1 MPEATGKYKAK
12 VYDVVSDEWIPLF
25 DDIVVETGSDTVKGI
40 VNLSDAISST
50 LNAESGGTA
59 ATPLAVATVNQK
71 VDDLA
76 DTVETKIPNS
86 PGAVTTDNIAD
97 GAVTSSK
104 IPTGAITTEHILDGT
119 ILEQDIHQSAVTA
132 DKLAPNSVTTNK
144 IVNGNVTNEKLAD
157 ACVTS
162 DKIMDNTIQYD
173 DLSQDL
179 QELITS
185 AGEGPTI
192 SVPAANR
199 VVVSTDALGITTSA
213 ITTTELNQLD
223 GINTNQTI
231 QAQLNGKQA
240 TITGAASSVTT
251 TNLTPNT
258 VAISDANGKIMSAT
272 AVSVTELGYLNGVTG
287 AIQTQLNGK
296 ASADHTHNYA
306 GASSPGGPATSANR
320 LATART
326 VQTDLGSES
335 AVSFDGS
342 ANITPG
348 VRGTLPIAHGGTGAT
363 TARAAEYNIMNQ
375 IRTVSANM
383 SDGDLFVCKSTSPS
397 VLDGATYARSFS
409 TVYNNI
415 QGKTDGRYLKLTGG
429 ELSGSLHSPGVTI
442 RSSFMNDVGIAPSSS
457 QVGNQLIF
465 SVSDNNTRVGT
476 IRANHTSS
484 GQTGLEIM
492 AVREGTTTEYAG
504 FKILID
510 ANGKYYVTPTNNAF
524 IEAFKDGFNITN
536 ADICNFIYPVGSY
549 YISNTN
555 TKTPA
560 QLFGGTWEEVTGKFL
575 YANHGSGTGGTTRH
589 RHMMYTGKE
598 AGDDMYVLDLD
609 GAIGS
614 AAVVMSRS
622 ASDASKAFHGA
633 RFYAAG
639 RHSGSSGF
647 SMETATGGSTMER
660 VIAQTTSEPI
670 VNLVNGG
677 VKEVSYQYMPNA
689 LQDGGELLPPYQ
701 EVYAWRR
708 TA

>member
-1 MPEATGKYKAK
+1 MPNESPNSFVAR
-12 VYDVVSDEWIPLF
+12 VYDALHQEWRPLYQAP
-25 DDIVVETGSDTVKGI
+25 DSTDAVQGDVY
-40 VNLSDAISST
+40 LSDSVNST
-50 LNAESGGTA
+50 LNAATGMTA
-59 ATPLAVATVNQK
+59 ATPAAVKAAN
-71 VDDLA
+71 DNA
-76 DTVETKIPNS
+76 NSRIPNTAGS
-86 PGAVTTDNIAD
+86 VTNNNLAANSVTTD
-97 GAVTSSK
+97 K
-104 IPTGAITTEHILDGT
+104 IKDGT
-119 ILEQDIHQSAVTA
+119 ILGQDLASGTITGDKIANKTITN
-132 DKLAPNSVTTNK
+132 DKLADNSVSSSNIIDGT
-144 IVNGNVTNEKLAD
+144 IVNADLAD
-157 ACVTS
+157 
-162 DKIMDNTIQYD
+162 K
-173 DLSQDL
+173 
-179 QELITS
+179 
-185 AGEGPTI
+185 
-192 SVPAANR
+192 
-199 VVVSTDALGITTSA
+199 
-213 ITTTELNQLD
+213 
-223 GINTNQTI
+223 
-231 QAQLNGKQA
+231 
-240 TITGAASSVTT
+240 TITGNKIANNSITTDHITNGTILMEDLSEELQTLINEGAGGGDIEISVTPNKAVISNSTGTGIISSSVT
-251 TNLTPNT
+251 
-258 VAISDANGKIMSAT
+258 S
-272 AVSVTELGYLNGVTG
+272 TELGYLSGVTSSV
-287 AIQTQLNGK
+287 QTQLNNK
-296 ASADHTHNYA
+296 APLSHTHNYA
-306 GASSPGGPATSANR
+306 GASSPGGPATSANK

-326 VQTDLGSES
+326 VQTDLGSEN

-342 ANITPG
+342 TNITPG
-348 VRGTLPIAHGGTGAT
+348 VKGTLPIAHGGTGAT

-375 IRTVSANM
+375 IRTVTSNVA
-383 SDGDLFVCKSTSPS
+383 DGDMFVCKSTAP
-397 VLDGATYARSFS
+397 DATNGATYARSFS

-560 QLFGGTWEEVTGKFL
+560 QMFGGTWEEVTGKFL

-609 GAIGS
+609 GVIGS
-614 AAVVMSRS
+614 AAVVMGRS

-677 VKEVSYQYMPNA
+677 TKEVSYQYMPNA

>member
-1 MPEATGKYKAK
+1 MPNESPNSFVAR
-12 VYDVVSDEWIPLF
+12 VYDALHQEWRPLYQAP
-25 DDIVVETGSDTVKGI
+25 DSTDAVQGDVY
-40 VNLSDAISST
+40 LSDSVNST
-50 LNAESGGTA
+50 LNAATGMTA
-59 ATPLAVATVNQK
+59 ATPAAVKAAN
-71 VDDLA
+71 DNA
-76 DTVETKIPNS
+76 NSRIPNTVGS
-86 PGAVTTDNIAD
+86 VTNNNLAANSVTTD
-97 GAVTSSK
+97 K
-104 IPTGAITTEHILDGT
+104 IKDGT
-119 ILEQDIHQSAVTA
+119 ILGQDLASGTITGDKIANKTVTN
-132 DKLAPNSVTTNK
+132 DKLADNSVSSSNIIDGT
-144 IVNGNVTNEKLAD
+144 IVNADLAD
-157 ACVTS
+157 
-162 DKIMDNTIQYD
+162 K
-173 DLSQDL
+173 
-179 QELITS
+179 
-185 AGEGPTI
+185 
-192 SVPAANR
+192 
-199 VVVSTDALGITTSA
+199 
-213 ITTTELNQLD
+213 
-223 GINTNQTI
+223 
-231 QAQLNGKQA
+231 
-240 TITGAASSVTT
+240 TITGNKIANNSITTDHITNGTILMEDLSEELQALINEGGDVEISVTPNRAVISDSTGTGIISSSVT
-251 TNLTPNT
+251 
-258 VAISDANGKIMSAT
+258 SA
-272 AVSVTELGYLNGVTG
+272 ELGYLSGVTSSV
-287 AIQTQLNGK
+287 QTQLNNK
-296 ASADHTHNYA
+296 APLSHTHNYA

-326 VQTDLGSES
+326 VQTDLGSEN

-348 VRGTLPIAHGGTGAT
+348 VKGTLPIAHGGTGAT

-375 IRTVSANM
+375 IRTVTSNVAD
-383 SDGDLFVCKSTSPS
+383 SDMFVCKSTAPD
-397 VLDGATYARSFS
+397 VTNGATYARSFS
-409 TVYNNI
+409 TVYNSI

-560 QLFGGTWEEVTGKFL
+560 QMFGGTWEEVTGKFL

-609 GAIGS
+609 GTIGS
-614 AAVVMSRS
+614 AAVVMGRS

-633 RFYAAG
+633 RFYAANK
-639 RHSGSSGF
+639 HSGSSGF